1 MLIEQTMATENLSEI
16 RSEIKQ
22 YYSNTNVC
30 FDKTYTAYDG
40 KSEHVDPTTTKKV
53 FDSIITH
60 IHFTSDDVLID
71 CGSGLGH
78 VLYLSSCIFNRVIG
92 IEILP
97 DVANESIKNLIAL
110 IGEVEYKKK
119 IEVIIGNVFEQPDCF
134 FDQGTIFY
142 IASPFPREDELS
154 KLVDIIADSLQRK
167 DRNAYIIYYYPH
179 FNEIFKRYSN
189 VFKLD
194 AELHLIGDVEIYKH
208 EKQTC

>member
-97 DVANESIKNLIAL
+97 DVANESIKNLIL
-110 IGEVEYKKK
+110 FILKSIK
-119 IEVIIGNVFEQPDCF
+119 VIILK
-134 FDQGTIFY
+134 
-142 IASPFPREDELS
+142 SLKPF
-154 KLVDIIADSLQRK
+154 I
-167 DRNAYIIYYYPH
+167 
-179 FNEIFKRYSN
+179 
-189 VFKLD
+189 
-194 AELHLIGDVEIYKH
+194 
-208 EKQTC
+208 KQKQNKIKQNKTKQKY